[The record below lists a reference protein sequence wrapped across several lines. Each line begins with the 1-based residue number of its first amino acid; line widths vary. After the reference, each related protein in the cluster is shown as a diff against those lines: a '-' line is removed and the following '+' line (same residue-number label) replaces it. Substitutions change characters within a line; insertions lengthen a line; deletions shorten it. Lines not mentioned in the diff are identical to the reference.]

1 MPNMPTQPN
10 RPNMPIMPKSANSA
24 HISLSVI
31 NAFLRKVHAGF
42 DTMSSVEQGIWREIL
57 TQINSATVEG
67 LMQSSVPSH
76 SEAFLSALRH
86 SNEVFAAF
94 KVHALQQ
101 EVAAKLLTPDGHLKS
116 FAEFRRDV
124 EGITSHQCGA
134 WLQTEYDTAVIRAH
148 NAADWQ
154 GFEANKD
161 IMPNLRWLP
170 TTAPDPEVH
179 HRSYWVA
186 RLNLP
191 VDDPFWQ
198 HHHPGDHWNC
208 KCTLEQNNDP
218 VVRPPG
224 ITTKPNEPNMPIE
237 PKVAAPQPGLDN
249 NPGKDGHTF
258 SQDHPYFPKACA
270 ACSFYKPGL
279 KDRLHNVFKN
289 RVKDCYN
296 CPYMNGC
303 LDKIKRSK
311 IQPPKVEEYK
321 VEHNGHVL
329 ISPHHGANEVDD
341 NKRLAAFVAD
351 KLKTN
356 VYLLPRL
363 DPSNPTESQLR
374 STLLPSGV
382 FNKKNPDFL
391 INGKLFDG
399 KCMYDLDRMA
409 NLKQQKNAIENHIK
423 KAKKQADNII
433 LEMPSFM
440 DRRNAK
446 NTIRNYLNRSKT
458 KRVIMARYGNKLL
471 IFKN

>member
-1 MPNMPTQPN
+1 VLQQY
-10 RPNMPIMPKSANSA
+10 
-24 HISLSVI
+24 
-31 NAFLRKVHAGF
+31 LRAIYNGF
-42 DTMSSVEQGIWREIL
+42 DTSRAVEPTMWREVL
-57 TQINSATVEG
+57 RVLNEATVSG
-67 LMQSSVPSH
+67 LLQSSAPTHRDS
-76 SEAFLSALRH
+76 FLAALRH

-94 KVHALQQ
+94 KVHSMS
-101 EVAAKLLTPDGHLKS
+101 ERMAARLLNPDGTLKP
-116 FAEFRRDV
+116 FRQWADDV
-124 EGITSHQCGA
+124 KNISSHYVGA
-134 WLQTEYDTAVIRAH
+134 WLRTEYDTALIRAH

-154 GFEANKD
+154 QFIRDAD
-161 IMPNLRWLP
+161 VMPNLRWMP
-170 TTAPDPEVH
+170 TTSPTPESS
-179 HRSYWVA
+179 HRAFWE
-186 RLNLP
+186 RKLTLP
-191 VDDPFWQ
+191 VSDPFWNE
-198 HHHPGDHWNC
+198 HHPGDRWNC
-208 KCTLEQNNDP
+208 KCSLEQTDDP
-218 VVRPPG
+218 ATPELKAEFSG
-224 ITTKPNEPNMPIE
+224 E
-237 PKVAAPQPGLDN
+237 APQPGLTN

-258 SQDHPYFPKACA
+258 SQDHPYFPKSCA
-270 ACSFYKPGL
+270 TCGFYKPSL

-351 KLKTN
+351 KLKTK

-382 FNKKNPDFL
+382 FDKKNPDFL

-399 KCMYDLDRMA
+399 KCMYDLDRRA

-440 DRRNAK
+440 DRRNAE